1 MKFLRLKESGG
12 LNVADLFPRIKTM
25 RKLLFLFFLLAAYP
39 SFVVAEE
46 VSVPIEAP
54 AVVESAPS
62 KEPTYSLSESTEEI
76 ERFNRDQ
83 GAFEDK
89 IDVLDYLDPVRFE
102 DLEKRLA
109 KNRDAFLRKR
119 GLSSWEFR
127 TAASYKSKVAPLF
140 RDVEKV
146 KTDYKEFLKETDTL
160 LADLEAR
167 KSYFLKFDET
177 IRKDPSFAVQRTA
190 VRETLAT
197 LDELV
202 GVIKKAREDYSET
215 YQAHAN
221 VLTNIAEFE
230 KELDIEILYFKDAHL
245 KKNAPAFFEPE
256 FLEAFRAD
264 IPSEIR
270 ISLNNVLDID
280 QEWVLANRHR
290 TWHFMVTVVVLFF
303 IFRRLK
309 SRESFV
315 QLLKQPLG
323 LALTTTVVIGGFV
336 VPQPILLAALFY
348 WLLLSCLLLIL
359 VRAYPLSLKERQDI
373 NILIVC
379 YTILQV
385 VDLLAV
391 PLALYRI
398 FLIGIALSLGSYCLR
413 RLRDIA
419 KDIPRRRAL
428 SAVFRI
434 LVFLFGVTIVAEV
447 LGYHLLA
454 AFFIRGTIK
463 SSFLIFVVWNM
474 RFLFIHL
481 ITSLIQDLFDRINLA
496 RRDRHVIFKKIRALF
511 HVFLTL
517 FVILA
522 LTTIWGFYDTVF
534 SALTAILNFGV
545 TLRGYVFSVGMVAN
559 AALLFYL
566 TLSVAQILCSLLEEE
581 VYPRKNIGMGTGK
594 SINSLI
600 TYFAWVVGLFAVFT
614 ALGFELRQFAII
626 AGALSVGI
634 GFGLQNIVNNF
645 VSGLILLFERPIKVG
660 DILDIDGQWGTVE
673 KMGLRSTIIRS
684 ATKTQIII
692 PNSDFVTKKVEN
704 LTFSDQDYRLSIKV
718 GVGYNSDTER
728 VRDILVDIAVSH
740 PKIVTEPK
748 PEAYFIEFGE
758 YALYFEMWAW
768 TDDVVAKR
776 QIQND
781 ILLAI
786 DKRFREESIEIP
798 FPQRVVH
805 IRNEMPAR

>member
-1 MKFLRLKESGG
+1 MLNFLL
-12 LNVADLFPRIKTM
+12 
-25 RKLLFLFFLLAAYP
+25 LFFLFVAHPALAQDAAVKTEP
-39 SFVVAEE
+39 PV
-46 VSVPIEAP
+46 
-54 AVVESAPS
+54 VVESVPDVPD
-62 KEPTYSLSESTEEI
+62 KEPTYSLAEATEEI

-83 GAFEDK
+83 SAFEDK

-109 KNRDAFLRKR
+109 KNRDAFVRKR

-127 TAASYKSKVAPLF
+127 SAANFKTKVGALF
-140 RDVEKV
+140 RDAQKV
-146 KTDYKEFLKETDTL
+146 KTDYKGFLKETDAL
-160 LADLEAR
+160 LMDLEAR
-167 KSYFLKFDET
+167 KAYFVKFEET
-177 IRKDPSFAVQRTA
+177 IRKDPTFAAERAA
-190 VRETLAT
+190 VRGTLV
-197 LDELV
+197 DIGELV
-202 GVIKKAREDYSET
+202 LAIKKARENYSTT
-215 YQAHAN
+215 YQARAN
-221 VLTNIAEFE
+221 VLSDIAAFE
-230 KELDIEILYFKDAHL
+230 KELDLEILYFKDAHL
-245 KKNAPAFFEPE
+245 NKNAPAFFESE
-256 FLEAFRAD
+256 FFDAFRSG
-264 IPSEIR
+264 ILPEIR

-280 QEWVLANRHR
+280 QDWVLANRHR
-290 TWHFMVTVVVLFF
+290 AWHFMLTVIVLFL

-323 LALTTTVVIGGFV
+323 LALTATVVIGGFV
-336 VPQPILLAALFY
+336 VSQPILIVALLYWILLAT
-348 WLLLSCLLLIL
+348 LLLIL

-379 YTILQV
+379 YAILQV

-398 FLIGIALSLGSYCLR
+398 FLIAVALSLGYYCFK
-413 RLRDIA
+413 RLQDIA
-419 KDIPRRRAL
+419 KDVPRSRSLA
-428 SAVFRI
+428 AVFRI

-481 ITSLIQDLFDRINLA
+481 ITSLIQDLFDRIHLA
-496 RRDRHVIFKKIRALF
+496 RRDRHVIFQKIRALF
-511 HVFLTL
+511 HVFLAV

-522 LTTIWGFYDTVF
+522 LTTIWGFYDTVL
-534 SALTAILNFGV
+534 SALAAILSFGV
-545 TLRGYVFSVGMVAN
+545 TLRDHSFTVGMVAS
-559 AALLFYL
+559 AVLLFYL
-566 TLSVAQILCSLLEEE
+566 ILSAAQILCSLLEEE
-581 VYPRKNIGMGTGK
+581 VYPRKNIGLGTGK

-600 TYFAWVVGLFAVFT
+600 MYFAWVVGLFAVFT

-684 ATKTQIII
+684 VTKTQIII

-704 LTFSDQDYRLSIKV
+704 LTFSDPDYRLSLKV
-718 GVGYNSDTER
+718 GVGYGSDTAR
-728 VRDILVDIAVSH
+728 VREILVDIATSN
-740 PKIVTEPK
+740 PKIVSEPK

-758 YALYFEMWAW
+758 SALIFEMWAW
-768 TDDVVAKR
+768 TDDVAAKR

-781 ILLAI
+781 ILLEI
-786 DKRFREESIEIP
+786 DKRFRAEGIEIP

-805 IRNEMPAR
+805 LRNAT

>member
-1 MKFLRLKESGG
+1 MFLL
-12 LNVADLFPRIKTM
+12 
-25 RKLLFLFFLLAAYP
+25 LLFFFVAHPSLLA
-39 SFVVAEE
+39 AEE
-46 VSVPIEAP
+46 VSVPTEP
-54 AVVESAPS
+54 SVAVENVVA
-62 KEPTYSLSESTEEI
+62 KEPTYSLSEVTEEI
-76 ERFNRDQ
+76 ERFNSDQ
-83 GAFEDK
+83 GVLEDK

-109 KNRDAFLRKR
+109 KNRDVFLRNR

-127 TAASYKSKVAPLF
+127 TAASFKTKGALLF
-140 RDVEKV
+140 RDAEKV
-146 KTDYKEFLKETDTL
+146 KADYKDFLKETDEL
-160 LADLEAR
+160 LSDLEVR
-167 KSYFLKFDET
+167 RVYFVKFEEI
-177 IRKDPSFAVQRTA
+177 IRKDLSFAAQRTA
-190 VRETLAT
+190 VRETLAN
-197 LDELV
+197 LNGLV
-202 GVIKKAREDYSET
+202 SVIKEARENYSKT
-215 YQAHAN
+215 YQAHTH

-256 FLEAFRAD
+256 FFEAFQAN

-270 ISLNNVLDID
+270 ISLNNVLAID
-280 QEWVLANRHR
+280 KEWVRANRHR
-290 TWHFMVTVVVLFF
+290 AWHFMVTVAILFLV
-303 IFRRLK
+303 FRRLK

-348 WLLLSCLLLIL
+348 WILLSCLLLIL

-379 YTILQV
+379 YAILQL

-391 PLALYRI
+391 PLALYRL
-398 FLIGIALSLGSYCLR
+398 FLIGIALSLGVYCLR
-413 RLRDIA
+413 RLRDISQGVL
-419 KDIPRRRAL
+419 RRRAL
-428 SAVFRI
+428 SFVFRI

-481 ITSLIQDLFDRINLA
+481 ITSLIQDFFDRINLA
-496 RRDRHVIFKKIRALF
+496 RRDRHVIFKKIRVLF
-511 HVFLTL
+511 HIFLTL

-534 SALTAILNFGV
+534 AALTAILDFGA
-545 TLRGYVFSVGMVAN
+545 TFRGYVFTVGMVAN

-566 TLSVAQILCSLLEEE
+566 ILSVAQILCSLLEEE

-600 TYFAWVVGLFAVFT
+600 MYFAWVVGFFAVFT
-614 ALGFELRQFAII
+614 ALGFELQQFAII

-692 PNSDFVTKKVEN
+692 PNSDFITKKVEN

-718 GVGYNSDTER
+718 GVGYESDTER
-728 VRDILVDIAVSH
+728 VRDVLVDIATSH
-740 PKIVTEPK
+740 PKIVSEPK

-758 YALYFEMWAW
+758 YALHFEMWAW

-786 DKRFREESIEIP
+786 DKRFREEGIEIP

-805 IRNEMPAR
+805 VKTNVEPV